1 MNLEELEDF
10 LKATCYTEHS
20 DISKKAYIY
29 IMELEEELQRCV
41 KANVILDNQAT
52 KIQNNWNELKK
63 FINSGYYDSY
73 IYSSTILNKM
83 QELEGENNNEE
94 ESNSK

>member
-1 MNLEELEDF
+1 MNKENIFTRWQDPTIEKLRQEKDQL
-10 LKATCYTEHS
+10 
-20 DISKKAYIY
+20 
-29 IMELEEELQRCV
+29 
-41 KANVILDNQAT
+41 
-52 KIQNNWNELKK
+52 QNNWNELKK

-94 ESNSK
+94 KSNSE

>member
-1 MNLEELEDF
+1 MKEVKAKIEYLEEQREAIETL
-10 LKATCYTEHS
+10 CYYPDDVLS
-20 DISKKAYIY
+20 C
-29 IMELEEELQRCV
+29 EEL
-41 KANVILDNQAT
+41 
-52 KIQNNWNELKK
+52 IQVMDYIKQLETNWNELKK

-73 IYSSTILNKM
+73 IYSSTILKKM